1 MEKKINKLMTPQF
14 DPNEGMVEGGPMGPE
29 LEKLQPKF
37 DWISKNCFDIR
48 PSGHVW
54 LPQMLI
60 EAE

>member
-1 MEKKINKLMTPQF
+1 MEKKINGLMTPQL

-29 LEKLQPKF
+29 LEELKPKF
-37 DWISKNCFDIR
+37 DWISKSYFHIR

-54 LPQMLI
+54 LPQRSI